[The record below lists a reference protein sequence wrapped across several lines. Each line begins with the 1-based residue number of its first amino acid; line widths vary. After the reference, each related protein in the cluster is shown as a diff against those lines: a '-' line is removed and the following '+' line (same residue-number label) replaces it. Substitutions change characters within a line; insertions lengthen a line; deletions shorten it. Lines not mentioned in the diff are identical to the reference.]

1 MTRGQIVRHN
11 GWQTIVSLDQVL
23 HCFGG
28 LLTSLLLLC
37 IRDASLP
44 VVWADETLSSRCWRW
59 HKDGVRSWPCRCL
72 DKMAAWLGD
81 KDHCRTS
88 YESERTR
95 RQLPPELRGA
105 L

>member
-1 MTRGQIVRHN
+1 MPSYLHN
-11 GWQTIVSLDQVL
+11 LLVACDQLVNAAIGGW
-23 HCFGG
+23 
-28 LLTSLLLLC
+28 
-37 IRDASLP
+37 P
-44 VVWADETLSSRCWRW
+44 DETLSSRCWRW
-59 HKDGVRSWPCRCL
+59 HK